1 MSDEFKGGKLPSFY
15 VTRRG
20 VLAGGAALAAIGAGF
35 RATPLRAEDAIEG
48 PLAPW
53 FGQGGPKAGAGLKW
67 VHGLNL
73 ALTGAGAPIG
83 QAMSQGAEIAADL
96 IRASGGPDIAL
107 KLNDHQNGQVS
118 AAVTGVRRLIS
129 QERIQSLGSSYGA
142 ATEALFPLVDT
153 AKITTFWSGGAGP
166 HGLGKQYV
174 WVTMAIYAID
184 ATPGGLGYLAK
195 TFPDKKKLAI
205 IGNPENG
212 IIAVQDTAPK
222 AWPQASEGGQVV
234 ATEMVNIGTT
244 DFSALIAR
252 LKSANADVIYTT
264 VYGNDQG
271 YMIKQMREAGIAAP
285 ILIMDLVTPT
295 VPEIAGD
302 AIAQDVYLAV
312 DGYQPENQNP
322 LNQLF
327 VTEYKKKFNV
337 NPDYFAANF
346 FEQTLV
352 LWGMIRGAI
361 ASGAKPDRG
370 PELGASVA
378 ADNKFPS
385 VYGGGA
391 GNVAMMSFDVKDHSI
406 TKPIGVFK
414 VGKAGALT
422 KVGSIKKG
430 SVAVDP
436 A

>member
-1 MSDEFKGGKLPSFY
+1 MSKDSRSGSRPRFEL
-15 VTRRG
+15 TRRG
-20 VLAGGAALAAIGAGF
+20 VLAAGAGAIAASAGLGF
-35 RATPLRAEDAIEG
+35 GRSFAQDAVEG
-48 PLAPW
+48 PLTPW
-53 FGQGGPKAGAGLKW
+53 FGPGGADAGAGIEW
-67 VHGLNL
+67 THGLNL
-73 ALTGAGAPIG
+73 ALTGSGAPIG

-96 IRASGGPDIAL
+96 IRASGGPDITL
-107 KLNDHQNGQVS
+107 KLNDHQNGQVA

-129 QERIQSLGSSYGA
+129 QEGIQSLGSSYGA
-142 ATEALFPLVDT
+142 ATESLFPLIDT
-153 AKITTFWSGGAGP
+153 SEITTFWSGGAGP
-166 HGLGKQYV
+166 NGLGKEYV

-195 TFPDKKKLAI
+195 AFPDRKRLAI
-205 IGNPENG
+205 VGNPENG
-212 IIAVQDTAPK
+212 IIAVQETAPK
-222 AWPQASEGGQVV
+222 YWPIASDGGEVV

-252 LKSANADVIYTT
+252 LKSVDADVIYTT

-271 YMIKQMREAGIAAP
+271 YMIKQMREAGITAP
-285 ILIMDLVTPT
+285 ILIMDLVVPT

-302 AIAQDVYLAV
+302 AIAQDVFLAV
-312 DGYQPENQNP
+312 DGYQPENLNP

-327 VTEYKKKFNV
+327 VEEYRKKFNMD
-337 NPDYFAANF
+337 PDYFAANF

-352 LWGMIRGAI
+352 LWGMIRGTI
-361 ASGAKPDRG
+361 ADGATPGRG
-370 PELGASVA
+370 PQLGASVGP
-378 ADNKFPS
+378 DNAFPS

-391 GNVAMMSFDVKDHSI
+391 DDVAMMSFDIKDHSV

-414 VGKAGALT
+414 VGQGGALT

-430 SVAVDP
+430 SVEVDP

>member
-1 MSDEFKGGKLPSFY
+1 MNDEFEGRKMPALQ
-15 VTRRG
+15 VNRRSLLIG
-20 VLAGGAALAAIGAGF
+20 AAALAAAGPGLGIGPGIAQDG
-35 RATPLRAEDAIEG
+35 IEG
-48 PLAPW
+48 PLTPW
-53 FGQGGPKAGAGLKW
+53 FGPGGPQAGAGLNW

-73 ALTGAGAPIG
+73 ALSGGGAPIG

-118 AAVTGVRRLIS
+118 AAVTGVRRLIA
-129 QERIQSLGSSYGA
+129 QEKIQSLGSSYGA
-142 ATEALFPLVDT
+142 ATESLFPLIET
-153 AKITTFWSGGAGP
+153 SQITTFWSGGAGP
-166 HGLGKQYV
+166 NGLGKDYV

-195 TFPDKKKLAI
+195 TFPDKKRLAI
-205 IGNPENG
+205 VGNPENG
-212 IIAVQDTAPK
+212 IIAVQETAPK
-222 AWPQASEGGQVV
+222 AWPKASNGGEVV

-252 LKSANADVIYTT
+252 LKSVNADVIYTT

-271 YMIKQMREAGIAAP
+271 YMIKQMREGGISAP
-285 ILIMDLVTPT
+285 ILIMDLVMPT

-312 DGYQPENQNP
+312 DGYQPENASP

-327 VTEYKKKFNV
+327 VQEYKKKFNME
-337 NPDYFAANF
+337 PDYFAANF

-352 LWGMIRGAI
+352 LWGMIKGAI
-361 ASGAKPDRG
+361 AAGATPDRG
-370 PELGASVA
+370 PQLGASVT

-391 GNVAMMSFDVKDHSI
+391 SDVSMMSFDVADHSV

-414 VGKAGALT
+414 VGKGGALT
-422 KVGSIKKG
+422 KVGSIKKD
-430 SVAVDP
+430 SVDVDP

>member
-1 MSDEFKGGKLPSFY
+1 MNDPFNGGKLPRSRM
-15 VTRRG
+15 TRRNFLVG
-20 VLAGGAALAAIGAGF
+20 GTALLALSAGLNI
-35 RATPLRAEDAIEG
+35 TPGLAEDVTEG
-48 PLAPW
+48 PLTPW
-53 FGQGGPKAGAGLKW
+53 FGPGGPKAGAGLKW

-96 IRASGGPDIAL
+96 IRASGGPDITL

-153 AKITTFWSGGAGP
+153 SQITTFWSGGAGP
-166 HGLGKQYV
+166 HGLGKQFV

-195 TFPDKKKLAI
+195 TFPDKKRLAI

-212 IIAVQDTAPK
+212 IVAVQETAPK
-222 AWPQASEGGQVV
+222 FWPIASNGGEVV

-252 LKSANADVIYTT
+252 LKSVNADVIYTT

-271 YMIKQMREAGIAAP
+271 YMIKQMREAGIDAP
-285 ILIMDLVTPT
+285 ILIMDLVMPT

-312 DGYQPENQNP
+312 DGYQPENLNP

-327 VTEYKKKFNV
+327 VQEYKKKFNM

-346 FEQTLV
+346 FEQTLA
-352 LWGMIRGAI
+352 LWKMIQGAI
-361 ASGAKPDRG
+361 ADGATPDRG
-370 PELGASVA
+370 PQLGASVT

-391 GNVAMMSFDVKDHSI
+391 DTVEAMTFDIKDHSV

-414 VGKAGALT
+414 IGKGGALT

-430 SVAVDP
+430 SVEVAP